1 MITTITTI
9 SCYTRKNS
17 KWTSPVKVMT
27 SVFWDSKDEVEF
39 LDGDAINNSVCYG
52 HIIKTVKT
60 TNLKGFAKYYDESSH
75 PA

>member
-39 LDGDAINNSVCYG
+39 LDVM
-52 HIIKTVKT
+52 
-60 TNLKGFAKYYDESSH
+60 
-75 PA
+75 P